1 MVMPVKPIIRV
12 IESGGWKKEQ
22 NKRFGAVVVGIF
34 ETYSDDGGVKT
45 FQYAPTLMDIPVLKE
60 LIRIT
65 EEVDEAN
72 KTILRLKA
80 EAENVKVDEGAGCFN
95 G

>member
-1 MVMPVKPIIRV
+1 MIVPVKPLIRV

-22 NKRFGAVVVGIF
+22 NKRFGAVVVGVF
-34 ETYSDDGGVKT
+34 ETYTQEGAVKT
-45 FQYAPTLMDIPVLKE
+45 FQYAPTLSDIPVLKE

-72 KTILRLKA
+72 KTILRLKE
-80 EAENVKVDEGAGCFN
+80 EAENIKIEKGEC
-95 G
+95 